1 VRRIRFCRGRDHGW
15 YLSPPLGDPLATS
28 MENLA
33 KRMIHSRA
41 EASAPMKSPRSLITT
56 CFLFSV
62 LAFST
67 TAQTNKITATEAK
80 DHVGET
86 RTVCGK
92 VASTH
97 FASKSKGQP
106 TFLNLDEPYPKEVF
120 TILIWGSDRAK
131 FGTPETKYKD
141 ARVCV
146 TGKITSY
153 RGKPEIIATEPSQI
167 VQQK

>member
-1 VRRIRFCRGRDHGW
+1 MKNVRFAC
-15 YLSPPLGDPLATS
+15 
-28 MENLA
+28 
-33 KRMIHSRA
+33 
-41 EASAPMKSPRSLITT
+41 SLITS
-56 CFLFSV
+56 FV
-62 LAFST
+62 LLLVAFCTS
-67 TAQTNKITATEAK
+67 AQTNNITAAEAK

-97 FASKSKGQP
+97 FASKSKGEP

-141 ARVCV
+141 VSVCV
-146 TGKITSY
+146 TGKITSH
-153 RGKPEIIATEPSQI
+153 REKPEVIATDPKQI
-167 VQQK
+167 VEQK

>member
-1 VRRIRFCRGRDHGW
+1 MINF
-15 YLSPPLGDPLATS
+15 PPET
-28 MENLA
+28 
-33 KRMIHSRA
+33 
-41 EASAPMKSPRSLITT
+41 SAPMKSPRSLTAA
-56 CFLFSV
+56 CFV
-62 LAFST
+62 LLVFNTA
-67 TAQTNKITATEAK
+67 AQTNKITAAEAK

-97 FASKSKGQP
+97 YASGSKGQP
-106 TFLNLDEPYPKEVF
+106 TFLNLDEPYPKEDF
-120 TILIWGSDRAK
+120 TILIWGSDRTK

-146 TGKITSY
+146 TGKITSF
-153 RGKPEIIATEPSQI
+153 RGKPEVIATEPSQI

>member
-1 VRRIRFCRGRDHGW
+1 
-15 YLSPPLGDPLATS
+15 
-28 MENLA
+28 
-33 KRMIHSRA
+33 
-41 EASAPMKSPRSLITT
+41 MKLPRSLTAA
-56 CFLFSV
+56 CFFFVL

-67 TAQTNKITATEAK
+67 AAQTNKITAAEAK

-86 RTVCGK
+86 QSVCGK
-92 VASTH
+92 VVSTH
-97 FASKSKGQP
+97 YAAKSKGEP
-106 TFLNLDEPYPKEVF
+106 TFLNLDEPYPKEVL

-131 FGTPETKYKD
+131 FGAPETKYKD

-167 VQQK
+167 VQQKQL

>member
-1 VRRIRFCRGRDHGW
+1 MTSARSVITSLVLLLFAFCT
-15 YLSPPLGDPLATS
+15 A
-28 MENLA
+28 
-33 KRMIHSRA
+33 
-41 EASAPMKSPRSLITT
+41 
-56 CFLFSV
+56 
-62 LAFST
+62 
-67 TAQTNKITATEAK
+67 AQTNKITAAEAK

-97 FASKSKGQP
+97 FATGSKGQP

-131 FGTPETKYKD
+131 FGAPETKYKD

-146 TGKITSY
+146 TGKITSH
-153 RGKPEIIATEPSQI
+153 REKPEIIATEPGQI
-167 VQQK
+167 VQEK

>member
-1 VRRIRFCRGRDHGW
+1 
-15 YLSPPLGDPLATS
+15 
-28 MENLA
+28 
-33 KRMIHSRA
+33 
-41 EASAPMKSPRSLITT
+41 MKSPRFLIVA
-56 CFLFSV
+56 CFLFFL
-62 LAFST
+62 LAFYTS
-67 TAQTNKITATEAK
+67 AQTNKITAAEAK

-97 FASKSKGQP
+97 FASNSKGQ
-106 TFLNLDEPYPKEVF
+106 TTSLNLDEPYPKEIF
-120 TILIWGSDRAK
+120 TIFIWGSDRAK
-131 FGTPETKYKD
+131 FGTPETKYKG

-153 RGKPEIIATEPSQI
+153 RGKPEIIATEASQI